1 MAENS
6 TRAWWLPI
14 LKERVRQNTINQ
26 AQTIKASHQNLRDLH
41 TESLKRLGNLIN
53 EGEIDGDLF
62 HTLMQSRDQERALTE
77 SDQLLA
83 STESTSVDSSN
94 VHTADIGS
102 QQGSSNVPGD
112 GTGAQLSRDASI
124 ASLSKKDAK
133 KQRKK
138 DKKRAK
144 RLAENQDG
152 TQSSAPEDSSI
163 AKLDASA
170 ISDETEHT
178 EDPINTAP
186 SVSDVSNAPK
196 HLEDPTTT
204 KRDASAISTESEHP
218 EAPTNANPSASDI
231 SNPENLEDPTIAKP
245 DVSAMSTEIERLE
258 DPIIAVPDISAMP
271 IDPDHPTSPSHTKR
285 NASDISNAPEHLED
299 PTIAK
304 PDFSAISTEPEHSE
318 DPTKPKPD
326 ISAISTEIECL
337 EDPIIAEPE
346 VSAISTEPEHP
357 KYPTNTKPNASDILN
372 APEHL
377 GDPTVAKP
385 DVSSTSTEPERLED
399 PIVAKP
405 HVSTIS
411 TEPEP
416 TEDPTIAKP
425 DVSAISTELEH
436 HKDPNTAKLD
446 ASDISNAPEHLGD
459 LTVAKT
465 DVSAIST
472 EPERLG
478 DPVVSKPGISAIST
492 EPEPSED
499 PIKAKL
505 DTSDISNAREGLEDP
520 IITKPDTSPIWTEQE
535 QILDHPILA
544 KPDISAKSTV
554 SERHLPSVSVSTKEH
569 SDPTQRPHGE
579 VAGNFKTGQS
589 TKIESEEPLRNT
601 TSIQSNIPVI
611 TTKLDSDPPA
621 DSHNISEDT
630 VRIKAESFV
639 TAAGSGVPWDSN
651 SPRVDLS
658 TPTSSR
664 IVPQNTSAESK
675 ESASPISF
683 ERNFESRSNPEA
695 LALPAFHRNTSED
708 LSSAQSDASAVLTRP
723 SNLFENRLIEKLE
736 DAATSGGPDS
746 AFEDAVSAKSD
757 DPDSPA
763 EFHTPPEN
771 ISGVDFDHR
780 GEPSGIFEVDYGSNS
795 DDIAIPTRET
805 ASSDVITGMEAL
817 IQSEPASVTPQRS
830 SALEVVN
837 SSSIATPNITSSTV
851 PNDMSEGPS
860 QVDVCT
866 VDKPAAAMGQIDDH
880 TNLSSKES
888 NSISTDELND
898 ESTQKSTADST
909 EERTD
914 HSTSN
919 ITEASNDALMNSS
932 TQESMEG
939 SRDDEE
945 VGDTQHNTDDF
956 SKAFVSGSSDENSE
970 DSAEEAHEDEQ
981 DPDLPVM
988 ASEPV
993 SGAMGLKWAYA
1004 THTPAD
1010 NALLA
1015 AGVYLFEKL
1024 PDHFRWQPY
1033 VWKRKGFGI
1042 EQAPVVID
1050 TLGDTPV
1057 TPMAEFDNHILY
1069 INTHMVPWA
1078 DLRAEYSHPDFLLP
1092 TKLVEYQAAES
1103 MGLNVWRHDRNLLD
1117 CRLLSCRAKVADH
1130 NPASVVCFGCG
1141 PKTIVRYCSVA
1152 HMVADLKEH
1161 WRECGHE
1168 DLVIKRVVDHTTA
1181 PSRFG
1186 SLCPAI
1192 RDSRNIKSYAL
1203 YRQGL
1208 YAMLNRGRYT
1218 LFDWETEEPTV
1229 LVWTKD
1235 DVRRGEMERRV
1246 ERLLNFALFDQRN
1259 KVMVGLLFRLLRQCL
1274 QLKNS
1279 WCMGTIYALKKQFG
1293 EEFGLDASKVV
1304 EDRVCECEW
1313 VGEGLAEALHLPAC
1327 RRLYRG
1333 FGRAFHGSGMRG
1345 YLEMYEAR
1353 YWILRAWQQQHAA
1366 VGHWSD
1372 RAAGEGFEGEVEG
1385 KSPVLGPGWTGWGA
1399 EEDDRSL

>member
-1 MAENS
+1 MLDQVNKIMAENS

-14 LKERVRQNTINQ
+14 IEERVRQNTINQ
-26 AQTIKASHQNLRDLH
+26 AQTIKASHQNLRDLD
-41 TESLKRLGNLIN
+41 TESVKRLGNLIN
-53 EGEIDGDLF
+53 EGEIDCDLF
-62 HTLMQSRDQERALTE
+62 HTLMQSSDQERALTE

-94 VHTADIGS
+94 VHTADLGS
-102 QQGSSNVPGD
+102 QQGPSNLPGD
-112 GTGAQLSRDASI
+112 GTGAQSSHDASI

-133 KQRKK
+133 NQRKK

-144 RLAENQDG
+144 RLAENHDR
-152 TQSSAPEDSSI
+152 TQSSAPEDPSI

-170 ISDETEHT
+170 ISNETEHT
-178 EDPINTAP
+178 QDPINTTP
-186 SVSDVSNAPK
+186 SASDVSNAPK

-204 KRDASAISTESEHP
+204 KRDASATSTESEHP
-218 EAPTNANPSASDI
+218 EAPTNANPNASAI
-231 SNPENLEDPTIAKP
+231 SNPENLEDPTIAKL
-245 DVSAMSTEIERLE
+245 DVLAISTEIERLE
-258 DPIIAVPDISAMP
+258 DPIIAVPNISAMP
-271 IDPDHPTSPSHTKR
+271 INPEHPTATANTKR

-299 PTIAK
+299 PTTVK

-326 ISAISTEIECL
+326 ISAILTEIERL
-337 EDPIIAEPE
+337 EDPIIAELD

-357 KYPTNTKPNASDILN
+357 KDPTNTKPNASDISN
-372 APEHL
+372 APEYF
-377 GDPTVAKP
+377 GDPTVAKL

-416 TEDPTIAKP
+416 TEDPTIAK
-425 DVSAISTELEH
+425 
-436 HKDPNTAKLD
+436 
-446 ASDISNAPEHLGD
+446 
-459 LTVAKT
+459 
-465 DVSAIST
+465 
-472 EPERLG
+472 
-478 DPVVSKPGISAIST
+478 
-492 EPEPSED
+492 
-499 PIKAKL
+499 L

-520 IITKPDTSPIWTEQE
+520 IITKPDTSPIWTVQE

-554 SERHLPSVSVSTKEH
+554 PERHLADIAFAKPGVSVSTKEH
-569 SDPTQRPHGE
+569 SDPIQRPYGE
-579 VAGNFKTGQS
+579 AASNFKTNLS
-589 TKIESEEPLRNT
+589 TKIESEDPLRNT
-601 TSIQSNIPVI
+601 TNIQSNVPVI
-611 TTKLDSDPPA
+611 ATKLNSDPPA
-621 DSHNISEDT
+621 DSHNTSEDI
-630 VRIKAESFV
+630 VRIKAENIV

-664 IVPQNTSAESK
+664 IVPQDISAESK
-675 ESASPISF
+675 ESASPMSL
-683 ERNFESRSNPEA
+683 ERTFESRSNPEA
-695 LALPAFHRNTSED
+695 LALPAVHRNTSED
-708 LSSAQSDASAVLTRP
+708 LSSAQSDASATLTGP
-723 SNLFENRLIEKLE
+723 SNLFGNRLIEKLE
-736 DAATSGGPDS
+736 DAATSRGPDS
-746 AFEDAVSAKSD
+746 AFEDAASAKSD
-757 DPDSPA
+757 DPDTPA

-780 GEPSGIFEVDYGSNS
+780 GEPSGISEVDYSLNS
-795 DDIAIPTRET
+795 DDIATPSRET

-830 SALEVVN
+830 IALEVVN
-837 SSSIATPNITSSTV
+837 SRSISTPNTTSPTV
-851 PNDMSEGPS
+851 SNDVSEVPS
-860 QVDVCT
+860 QIDIRT
-866 VDKPAAAMGQIDDH
+866 VNKPAAAMGQVDDH

-888 NSISTDELND
+888 NSTSTDELID
-898 ESTQKSTADST
+898 ESTQKSTSDST
-909 EERTD
+909 GERTD
-914 HSTSN
+914 YSTSN
-919 ITEASNDALMNSS
+919 LPEASNDAFRNSS
-932 TQESMEG
+932 TQQSVEG
-939 SRDDEE
+939 SRDEE
-945 VGDTQHNTDDF
+945 VGDTQHDIDDS
-956 SKAFVSGSSDENSE
+956 SKASVSGSSEENSE
-970 DSAEEAHEDEQ
+970 DSAEEVHDDEQ
-981 DPDLPVM
+981 DPDLPVV

-1015 AGVYLFEKL
+1015 AGVWLFEKL

-1033 VWKRKGFGI
+1033 VWKRKGLGV

-1050 TLGDTPV
+1050 TLGDTLATPV
-1057 TPMAEFDNHILY
+1057 AEFDNHILY

-1092 TKLVEYQAAES
+1092 PKLVEYQAAES

-1130 NPASVVCFGCG
+1130 NPTSVVCFGCG

-1192 RDSRNIKSYAL
+1192 RDSQNIKSYAL

-1208 YAMLNRGRYT
+1208 YAMLDRGRYT

-1229 LVWTKD
+1229 LVWRKD

-1259 KVMVGLLFRLLRQCL
+1259 KTMVGFLFRLLRQCL

-1279 WCMGTIYALKKQFG
+1279 WCMGTIHALKKQFG

-1313 VGEGLAEALHLPAC
+1313 VGEGLPEALHLPAC

-1345 YLEMYEAR
+1345 YLEVYEAR

-1385 KSPVLGPGWTGWGA
+1385 KNPVLGPGWMGWGA
-1399 EEDDRSL
+1399 EEDDRCL